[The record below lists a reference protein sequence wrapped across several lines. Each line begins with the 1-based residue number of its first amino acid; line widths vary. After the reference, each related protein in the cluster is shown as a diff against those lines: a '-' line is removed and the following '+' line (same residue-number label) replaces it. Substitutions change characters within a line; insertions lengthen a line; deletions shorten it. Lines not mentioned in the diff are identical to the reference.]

1 MSVYGARALIA
12 APVQLTMR
20 SGYMLHSVTLLSV
33 AYSWSQF
40 HSVPVNQDCAQASI
54 EQADTNIRA
63 SIERAIPH
71 FLRREVRTIMKLRLL
86 APLVVLLCSFLFPSP
101 AAAQTGTLRGMV
113 LDPSGAAVPGASI
126 MLTLGSQAQHAKSG
140 ADGHYAFRA
149 LIPGDYSVEVVAK
162 GFAPLSMPSIT
173 IAAGAG
179 KELNLPLSIAVEQ
192 QQVTVEGQNQG
203 ISVSADQNASQ
214 TVIKGGDLDAL
225 SDDPDELQ
233 SELQALAGP
242 AAGPNGGQIYIDG
255 FEGGQIPPKS
265 SILEI
270 RVNQNPFSAE
280 FDRIGYGRVEIITKP
295 GSQKLNGMISGFG
308 STSALNTRNAL
319 LTRDEEEPSYY
330 LDAVFG
336 NITGPISK
344 HAAYFFNAFRTERQN
359 QNIVDA
365 TNPDDVASEIIETY
379 PNPLSYLSVN
389 PRVDFM
395 IGQNNMITV
404 RDSFFRTKQTGGGV
418 GTFNLPDQ
426 AINSEDIE
434 NTLQLGDTMI
444 VNQHLVNETHFQW
457 RRIRNEQAA
466 VMSTPTVTVEG
477 AFTTGGNSSGD
488 SQDHED
494 NFELQNYST
503 ATAGKHTLRFG
514 VRLRSYRD
522 ANYSTA
528 GSNGTSTYNT
538 IAEYQNN
545 TPSQYTITNIN
556 NRLAR
561 ALLFDGSLFFEDD
574 WKVNSNLGIGL
585 GLRFEGQNRIHDH
598 ADWAPRISL
607 AWSPLRKGNAPAK
620 TVVRAG
626 YGWFYNR
633 FTVPTSFFSSAGAPY
648 LIQAIHD
655 NGINQTTIVQNFDNS
670 DNGADIPAVYSI
682 DPHFHAALDMQ
693 GGIGVDRQ
701 IVKGVTGNIT
711 YLYTQGVHQYLT
723 DNITAPTF
731 DPVDYEITGTL
742 PALYNYQFQ
751 SGGVYKQQQL
761 ILTTSV
767 RWKHLGL
774 NGSYTFNDAK
784 SDTAGVTSQPSVAQN
799 PGLDYG
805 RASFGINHRMFLLG
819 TYTAPHG
826 VIFAPLL
833 AAQSG
838 TPYNFTVGD
847 LTGNNQFNARPTYAT
862 VCDTTQQNIVKTQYG
877 CFDADPVGKNEKIVP
892 YDVGTGPANFVLHM
906 RVSKVV
912 GVGPRIKTTKEDDG
926 FQAGGGNVSGRG
938 LSGGGAQ
945 IHLDARAPRKYNITF
960 VAVALNMLNVANRG
974 TPNGVMTS
982 SLFGRTQSLAGGQFG
997 TPTPGN
1003 RAILFQTQF
1012 SF

>member
-1 MSVYGARALIA
+1 MACAL
-12 APVQLTMR
+12 PSM
-20 SGYMLHSVTLLSV
+20 
-33 AYSWSQF
+33 
-40 HSVPVNQDCAQASI
+40 
-54 EQADTNIRA
+54 EQAVAHMRT
-63 SIERAIPH
+63 SIQQAV
-71 FLRREVRTIMKLRLL
+71 LRFQNEQVHMMMKLRLL
-86 APLVVLLCSFLFPSP
+86 ALLAVLLCFFLTSLP
-101 AAAQTGTLRGMV
+101 AAAQTGALHGTV

-126 MLTLGSQAQHAKSG
+126 TLTLGSQTLRAKSG
-140 ADGHYAFRA
+140 ADGRYAFRSLA
-149 LIPGDYSVEVVAK
+149 SGSYSVGVTAK
-162 GFAPLSMPSIT
+162 GFAPLSIPDVA
-173 IAAGAG
+173 IAAGAA
-179 KELNLPLSIAVEQ
+179 KDMNLPLAIAVEQ

-203 ISVSADQNASQ
+203 IGLSSDQNASQ
-214 TVIKGGDLDAL
+214 TVIKGSDLDAL

-295 GSQKLNGMISGFG
+295 GSQKLNGMVSGFG
-308 STSALNTRNAL
+308 STSALNTGNPL
-319 LTRDEEEPSYY
+319 IKEQPSYY
-330 LDAVFG
+330 LASQFG

-344 HAAYFFNAFRTERQN
+344 HAAYFFNAFHMNRQN
-359 QNIVDA
+359 QSIVDA
-365 TNPDDVASEIIETY
+365 TNPNDPTSKIIEAY
-379 PNPLSYLSVN
+379 PNPSDFLSVN

-395 IGQNNMITV
+395 VGQNNMITM
-404 RDSFFRTKQTGGGV
+404 RDSIFRSSQRGSGV
-418 GTFNLPDQ
+418 GTLVLPEQ
-426 AINSEDIE
+426 ATNSDDIE

-457 RRIRNEQAA
+457 RRVRNEQSA
-466 VMSTPTVTVEG
+466 VSSAPTVIVQG
-477 AFTTGGNSSGD
+477 AFTDGGNSAGV

-503 ATAGKHTLRFG
+503 ATAGKQTLRFG
-514 VRLRSYRD
+514 MRLRSYRD

-528 GSNGTSTYNT
+528 GSNGTCMYSLIANYNPSDPCV
-538 IAEYQNN
+538 N
-545 TPSQYTITNIN
+545 PSQSLATSMSQYLITNIKN
-556 NRLAR
+556 PLAR
-561 ALLFDGSLFFEDD
+561 AVLFDGSLFFEDD
-574 WKVNSNLGIGL
+574 WRVTPNFGLGL
-585 GLRFEGQNRIHDH
+585 GLRYEGQNRIHDH
-598 ADWAPRISL
+598 ADWAPRISF
-607 AWSPLRKGNAPAK
+607 AWSPWHTGTKPPK
-620 TVVRAG
+620 TVIRAG

-633 FTVPTSFFSSAGAPY
+633 FTIPNAFWSSAGAPY
-648 LIQAIHD
+648 VIETIHD
-655 NGINQTTIVQNFDNS
+655 NGINQTSTVENFDNS
-670 DNGADIPAVYSI
+670 ASESDIPSIHTI

-731 DPVDYEITGTL
+731 DPTTYTITGDI
-742 PALYNYQFQ
+742 PSVYNYQFQ

-767 RWKHLGL
+767 RWKKLGL
-774 NGSYTFNDAK
+774 NGSYTFNDAR
-784 SDTAGVTSQPSVAQN
+784 SDTQGVTSQPSVAQN

-805 RASFGINHRMFLLG
+805 RASFGIRHRVFLLG
-819 TYTAPHG
+819 TYTAPRG
-826 VIFAPLL
+826 IIFAPLL

-838 TPYNFTVGD
+838 TPYNFTIGQD
-847 LTGNNQFNARPTYAT
+847 LTGNNQFNARPTYAA
-862 VCDTTQQNIVKTQYG
+862 CDAANPDIVPTRYG
-877 CFDADPVGKNEKIVP
+877 CLDTNPAGKNERIVP
-892 YDVGTGPANFVLHM
+892 YDLGTGPANFILHV

-912 GVGPRIKTTKEDDG
+912 GVGPRIKTAKEGDG
-926 FQAGGGNVSGRG
+926 FQAGGGSVSGRG
-938 LSGGGAQ
+938 LSSGGAQ
-945 IHLDARAPRKYNITF
+945 IHLDATAPRRYNLTF
-960 VAVALNMLNVANRG
+960 VAVALNVLNVVNWG

-982 SLFGRTQSLAGGQFG
+982 PLFGQTQSLASGQFG

-1003 RAILFQTQF
+1003 RTIFFQTQF

>member
-1 MSVYGARALIA
+1 
-12 APVQLTMR
+12 
-20 SGYMLHSVTLLSV
+20 
-33 AYSWSQF
+33 
-40 HSVPVNQDCAQASI
+40 
-54 EQADTNIRA
+54 
-63 SIERAIPH
+63 
-71 FLRREVRTIMKLRLL
+71 MKLRLL
-86 APLVVLLCSFLFPSP
+86 APLVVFLCFLALSLP
-101 AAAQTGTLRGMV
+101 AAAQTATLRGSV
-113 LDPSGAAVPGASI
+113 LDPSGAVVPGAEVT
-126 MLTLGSQAQHAKSG
+126 LALGSQALHAKSG
-140 ADGHYAFRA
+140 ADGRYAFHGLA
-149 LIPGDYSVEVVAK
+149 AGDYAVEVDAK
-162 GFAPLSMPSIT
+162 GFAPLALPSVT
-173 IAAGAG
+173 IAAGAA

-192 QQVTVEGQNQG
+192 QQVTVEGQDQRIG
-203 ISVSADQNASQ
+203 IASDQNASQ
-214 TVIKGGDLDAL
+214 TVIKGSDLDAL

-295 GSQKLNGMISGFG
+295 GSQKFNGMISGFG
-308 STSALNTRNAL
+308 STSQLNTRNAL
-319 LTRDEEEPSYY
+319 LTSGEEQPSYY

-344 HAAYFFNAFRTERQN
+344 HAAYFFSAFHTDRQN
-359 QNIVDA
+359 QSIVDA
-365 TNPDDVASEIIETY
+365 TNPDDLTSHLVETY
-379 PNPLSYLSVN
+379 PNPSTFMAIN

-404 RDSFFRTKQTGGGV
+404 RDSIFRSTQSGSGV
-418 GTFNLPDQ
+418 GTLNLPDQ
-426 AINSEDIE
+426 AFHSDDLE
-434 NTLQLGDTMI
+434 NTVQVGDTMI

-466 VMSTPTVTVEG
+466 NLSTPTITVEG
-477 AFTTGGNSSGD
+477 AFTDGGNSSGT

-514 VRLRSYRD
+514 VRVQSFRD

-528 GSNGTSTYNT
+528 GANGTYSYNT
-538 IAEYQNN
+538 IAEYQSNS
-545 TPSQYTITNIN
+545 PSQYTITHITSP
-556 NRLAR
+556 LAR
-561 ALLFDGSLFFEDD
+561 AILFDEALFFEDD
-574 WKVNSNLGIGL
+574 WKVNPNLSVGL
-585 GLRFEGQNRIHDH
+585 GMRFEGQNRIRDR
-598 ADWAPRISL
+598 ADWAPRVSL
-607 AWSPLRKGNAPAK
+607 AWSPWHTGTKPAK
-620 TVVRAG
+620 TVIRAG

-633 FTVPTSFFSSAGAPY
+633 FTIPSAFFSTAGSPY
-648 LIQAIHD
+648 LIETIHD
-655 NGINQTTIVQNFDNS
+655 NGINQTSTVVNYDSSSNNNSTIPS
-670 DNGADIPAVYSI
+670 IHTI

-701 IVKGVTGNIT
+701 IAKGITGNIT

-731 DPVDYEITGTL
+731 DPTDYEVTGST
-742 PALYNYQFQ
+742 PPEYNYQFQ

-774 NGSYTFNDAK
+774 NGSYTFNDAR
-784 SDTAGVTSQPSVAQN
+784 SDTQGVTSEPSIAQN
-799 PGLDYG
+799 PGFDYG
-805 RASFGINHRMFLLG
+805 RASFDIRQRFFLLG
-819 TYTAPHG
+819 TYSAPHG
-826 VIFAPLL
+826 AIFAPLL

-847 LTGNNQFNARPTYAT
+847 LTANNQFNARPTYAA
-862 VCDTTQQNIVKTQYG
+862 VCDTTQTIIVKTKYG
-877 CFDADPVGKNEKIVP
+877 CFDTDPTGKGEKIVP
-892 YDVGTGPANFVLHM
+892 YNIGTGPANFVLHL

-912 GVGPRIKTTKEDDG
+912 GVGPRIKDEKQDEG
-926 FQAGGGNVSGRG
+926 FQAGGGSVNGRG

-945 IHLDARAPRKYNITF
+945 IHLDAKAPRKYNLTF

-982 SLFGRTQSLAGGQFG
+982 PLFGQTQTMAGNQFS

-1003 RAILFQTQF
+1003 RAILFQTQL